1 MQSLKKKEGMTMDD
15 LKSQVAYLNG
25 LANGLNITED
35 SKEGKLLLKI
45 IDVLGQLSEAVE
57 ELQDDFDDIM
67 EYAEAI
73 DNDLTD
79 LEEDYYEEFDE
90 EDLDEED
97 LDPED
102 GSYFTVEC
110 PDCHEVICLDED
122 LLDEDDTLEILCPK
136 CEKVVFVNDDH
147 WDEEEL
153 DKGKN
158 ND

>member
-1 MQSLKKKEGMTMDD
+1 MDD

-90 EDLDEED
+90 EDFDEED
-97 LDPED
+97 LDTED
-102 GSYFTVEC
+102 GSYFNVEC
-110 PDCHEVICLDED
+110 PDCQEVICLDED

-153 DKGKN
+153 DSDKN

>member
-1 MQSLKKKEGMTMDD
+1 MQSFKKKEGMQMDD

-90 EDLDEED
+90 EEFDEED
-97 LDPED
+97 LDSED

-110 PDCHEVICLDED
+110 PDCQEVICLDED

-153 DKGKN
+153 DKDKN

>member
-1 MQSLKKKEGMTMDD
+1 MDD

-79 LEEDYYEEFDE
+79 LEEDYYEEFAEEDFDE
-90 EDLDEED
+90 EDLDT
-97 LDPED
+97 ED

-110 PDCHEVICLDED
+110 PDCQEVICLDED

-153 DKGKN
+153 DKDKN

>member
-1 MQSLKKKEGMTMDD
+1 MDD

-35 SKEGKLLLKI
+35 TKEGKLLLKI

-79 LEEDYYEEFDE
+79 LEEDYYEEFADE
-90 EDLDEED
+90 DFDDEDLES
-97 LDPED
+97 ED

-110 PDCHEVICLDED
+110 PDCQEVICLDED

-153 DKGKN
+153 DRDKN